1 MRPHPRTLVVSV
13 LVIAGLSL
21 SGCAA
26 GFVDGSVEAGLE
38 EAIEGQSDGQVDV
51 DISGAG
57 GADIPADWPSRV
69 PLPPGEAITS
79 ATLGSMMSVT
89 YRIPDLATAEMH
101 VDTIRNAGFTEESSE
116 NYGDN
121 QVWVFTDAGVRV
133 SYHFM
138 PSDSGDGSVIAGIDV
153 IEEQE

>member
-26 GFVDGSVEAGLE
+26 GFIDGSVEAGVE

-69 PLPPGEAITS
+69 PLPSGEAITS
-79 ATLGSMMSVT
+79 ATLGSSMSVT
-89 YRIPDLATAEMH
+89 YRMSDLATAEAH
-101 VDTIRNAGFTEESSE
+101 VDAIRNAGFTEESSDISE
-116 NYGDN
+116 IRQLWKFADGELHVTY
-121 QVWVFTDAGVRV
+121 QFMV
-133 SYHFM
+133 SDE
-138 PSDSGDGSVIAGIDV
+138 SDGSVVAAIAV
-153 IEEQE
+153 IEEQK